1 MLRGGGMGTPNT
13 EAVRQLRAGISSSVM
28 QDSGTVYDVSDVAA
42 VDVAASAATMVLCTK
57 CAAAWQDQ

>member
-1 MLRGGGMGTPNT
+1 
-13 EAVRQLRAGISSSVM
+13 M